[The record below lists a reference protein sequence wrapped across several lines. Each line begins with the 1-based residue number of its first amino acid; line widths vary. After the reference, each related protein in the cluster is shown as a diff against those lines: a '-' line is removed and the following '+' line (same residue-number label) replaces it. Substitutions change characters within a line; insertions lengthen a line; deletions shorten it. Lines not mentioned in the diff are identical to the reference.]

1 MSAPI
6 GTLRD
11 ECSTAFTFVYA
22 IYKKKK
28 VPHRSTPHS
37 ISTTS
42 LHPPQPPRPAPTAPT
57 RRNRVAT
64 RGASL
69 APAANSSTTA
79 RRPNAGTARSAG
91 SSTTRA
97 RVSSAQRA
105 PRVGPPKAP
114 RATSGR
120 AYGNAFRAA
129 GTTASAA
136 ATSTFRTKLAR
147 SNARSAKT
155 RERLAASPATRCPAK
170 SYSRRDIAGACTPP
184 NRSAEKRRMFTR
196 RLESP
201 LEHLF

>member
-1 MSAPI
+1 MWPSI
-6 GTLRD
+6 CFRL
-11 ECSTAFTFVYA
+11 CYSF
-22 IYKKKK
+22 KKIKK
-28 VPHRSTPHS
+28 RSPSKHP
-37 ISTTS
+37 S
-42 LHPPQPPRPAPTAPT
+42 LYIHLFPLSPPTPRPAPTAPT

-97 RVSSAQRA
+97 RVSSARRA
-105 PRVGPPKAP
+105 PRVGPPKGP
-114 RATSGR
+114 RASSGR

-129 GTTASAA
+129 GTTESAA
-136 ATSTFRTKLAR
+136 ATSTFRMKSAR
-147 SNARSAKT
+147 SSARSAKT

-201 LEHLF
+201 MGHLY

>member
-1 MSAPI
+1 MHRLVRYVMNVAQHLLSFMLFI
-6 GTLRD
+6 RR
-11 ECSTAFTFVYA
+11 
-22 IYKKKK
+22 KKKFPIEAPLTLYPPLSSLS
-28 VPHRSTPHS
+28 PH
-37 ISTTS
+37 
-42 LHPPQPPRPAPTAPT
+42 PRPAPTAPT

-129 GTTASAA
+129 GTTANAA
-136 ATSTFRTKLAR
+136 ATSTFRMKSAR
-147 SNARSAKT
+147 SNAKSAKT
-155 RERLAASPATRCPAK
+155 RER
-170 SYSRRDIAGACTPP
+170 
-184 NRSAEKRRMFTR
+184 
-196 RLESP
+196 
-201 LEHLF
+201 

>member
-11 ECSTAFTFVYA
+11 ECGPAFTFVDA
-22 IYKKKK
+22 FSSNKIKKSA
-28 VPHRSTPHS
+28 PIETPLTLYPPPPST
-37 ISTTS
+37 
-42 LHPPQPPRPAPTAPT
+42 PPQPPRPAPTAPT

-97 RVSSAQRA
+97 RVSSARRA

-155 RERLAASPATRCPAK
+155 RER
-170 SYSRRDIAGACTPP
+170 
-184 NRSAEKRRMFTR
+184 
-196 RLESP
+196 
-201 LEHLF
+201 